1 MLLSFM
7 APPQPLLPRVIY
19 PLKNPASPPTL
30 PRVIYPLKNPASPPT
45 LPRVISPLKKPASPP
60 TLLTKCGTY
69 SHSPVV
75 LKVVPGFLVPGF
87 STSSLS
93 PTPGHIQ
100 TNELYETILAQPSP
114 DKFSPRNS
122 DHLTF
127 SPLLNQMPPQ
137 KPSVK
142 PFSEPTLP
150 DLIKT
155 YKEANDDVKQKISE
169 LLTRKALLALYAIK
183 TSKASNPNPK
193 PDETILAE
201 PSPNKLSPI
210 NSDYHHPPLPKPLR
224 AFKLGSGNLPPT
236 QNSFLNNTTP
246 RARKTPPQLIRKPQE
261 GAPKATPHS
270 PQNLEKNSSWYTS
283 LSSAYQ
289 NFLAFYKVF
298 KEDCVEAFT
307 FNKKSAGTKTE
318 NGGAKKPNASMKAR
332 FWEALTSMVPRSTSN
347 SKTSETEPLLP
358 KQR

>member
-7 APPQPLLPRVIY
+7 APPQPILPRVIY
-19 PLKNPASPPTL
+19 PLPPREPSPSTL
-30 PRVIYPLKNPASPPT
+30 PRVIYPLPPRNP
-45 LPRVISPLKKPASPP
+45 SPP
-60 TLLTKCGTY
+60 TLLTERGTY
-69 SHSPVV
+69 SPSKPVV
-75 LKVVPGFLVPGF
+75 LKVVPRL
-87 STSSLS
+87 SKSSLS

-122 DHLTF
+122 DHHTL
-127 SPLLNQMPPQ
+127 SPLLKQMPPQ
-137 KPSVK
+137 TPSVK
-142 PFSEPTLP
+142 PILSN
-150 DLIKT
+150 LIET
-155 YKEANDDVKQKISE
+155 YKKANDYDKQEISE

-183 TSKASNPNPK
+183 TSNPNPK
-193 PDETILAE
+193 PYETILLAQ
-201 PSPNKLSPI
+201 PSPDKFSPR
-210 NSDYHHPPLPKPLR
+210 NSDYHPPLPEPLS
-224 AFKLGSGNLPPT
+224 AFELGSRNLPPT
-236 QNSFLNNTTP
+236 QNSLNNTTP
-246 RARKTPPQLIRKPQE
+246 RARKTPENNVKEPPQLIRKPQE
-261 GAPKATPHS
+261 GAPKAIPHS
-270 PQNLEKNSSWYTS
+270 PQNLEKNSHWYTS

-318 NGGAKKPNASMKAR
+318 NGGAKPSASMKAR
-332 FWEALTSMVPRSTSN
+332 FLEALTSMVPRSTSN